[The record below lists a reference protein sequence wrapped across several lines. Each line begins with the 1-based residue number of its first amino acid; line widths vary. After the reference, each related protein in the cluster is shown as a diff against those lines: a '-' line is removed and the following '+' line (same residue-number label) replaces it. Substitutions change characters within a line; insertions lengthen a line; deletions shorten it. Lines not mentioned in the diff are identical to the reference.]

1 MRKVRD
7 EQGFA
12 LVSAI
17 VLLVVIM
24 GLGLGLLLLTDNQQ
38 KASGRE
44 QSKEA
49 AFQVAEAAL
58 NAQVGQIS
66 RAWPSKST
74 EGVESCIPS
83 TAYSAGTYC
92 PTPESLKIG
101 YEKNAS
107 SATCPA
113 GTPKEAWG
121 SALTNQWTT
130 YVRAPESSTSTVF
143 NSATESGLA
152 NYDQGAVNRLWV
164 RSVGVAQCQ
173 VVSLVTLV
181 TRQLVATTFP
191 KNAVTANWFE
201 TTNEGKKTLVNTQGK
216 ESQPAGVSM
225 RCSGFKGTAKEIE
238 EKCKKYR
245 KWENGS
251 QVEPDTT
258 KTTPPA
264 PPQTYT
270 PGQLETIKK
279 QAQANGTFYATGSC
293 PSGLPQG
300 KLVYVEGPC
309 EISGGGSET
318 ANSEAEPGFLVVA
331 NGTFS
336 MNGTS
341 TFYGTVYMVNKQ
353 ESSGAVLSLHGNA
366 HLIGAICIDGNGGV
380 EFGSSKVNLEYSS
393 KSIEELK
400 VYAGATPTRNTF
412 RELPISQ

>member
-17 VLLVVIM
+17 ILLVVIM

-38 KASGRE
+38 KASSRE
-44 QSKEA
+44 QAKEA
-49 AFQVAEAAL
+49 AFNIAEAAL

-66 RAWPSKST
+66 RAWPSEKAQ
-74 EGVESCIPS
+74 GVESCTPS
-83 TAYSAGTYC
+83 TAYSTGSYC
-92 PTPESLKIG
+92 PTAESLKVG

-113 GTPKEAWG
+113 GTPKDAWG

-130 YVRAPESSTSTVF
+130 YVRAPESPTSTIF
-143 NSATESGLA
+143 DSASESKQLT
-152 NYDQGAVNRLWV
+152 YDPSYNKLWV

-181 TRQLVATTFP
+181 TRQLVATSFP

-216 ESQPAGVSM
+216 ESQPAGVAM

-245 KWENGS
+245 TWGGGS
-251 QVEPDTT
+251 QVEPDTA

-264 PPQTYT
+264 PAQTMT
-270 PGQLETIKK
+270 PGQLEAIKK
-279 QAQANGTFYATGSC
+279 QAQASNTFYAAGSC
-293 PSGLPQG
+293 PAGLPQG

-309 EISGGGSET
+309 EVSGGANET
-318 ANSEAEPGFLVVA
+318 ANSEAEPGFLVIA

-336 MNGTS
+336 MGGTS

-353 ESSGAVLSLHGNA
+353 EASTAIVSLHGNA
-366 HLIGAICIDGNGGV
+366 HLIGAITVDGNGGV
-380 EFGSSKVNLEYSS
+380 EFGSSKVNLEYNS
-393 KSIEELK
+393 KSITELK